1 MTASHAA
8 MKKDLDLVEQRLQN
22 YVLMPKFVE
31 LQHQCMDYADKKDI
45 ARLDKEDEKMKM
57 QMTRYIA
64 RVDVQEKFK
73 KMEKEVW
80 EELAIKLEKKTFERK
95 IESFEQD
102 RETQFKGVQREITSI
117 REVIDRIRKR
127 QEEFSVSIHQL
138 NEGLDEK
145 MAHKEGKKIWTN
157 FRKYAQ
163 YDELQTLYK
172 KVLPAISSFEDKLK
186 DTNDKN
192 ERIDLMIRRL
202 DELIC
207 LKADRTTLK
216 EFKDFAKEQYITFKD
231 NDKTLNMVEIRVSD
245 FGERVD
251 QVEDLVKFQ
260 GRQIQKEMYSAI
272 RRIIN
277 QHQQK
282 DENQPVSM
290 KTVVEHVKSVVAC
303 KAEKQTV
310 ESLVTE
316 KANKVDTEMC
326 LRWVDLLHK
335 MVNKVVLLL
344 TTKLKVDL
352 DVGIDTANNRQNKK
366 VQLLQQGL
374 IISKWIE
381 SFDSQ
386 NINDFYFMTEKE
398 KQPNR
403 IH

>member
-1 MTASHAA
+1 
-8 MKKDLDLVEQRLQN
+8 
-22 YVLMPKFVE
+22 
-31 LQHQCMDYADKKDI
+31 
-45 ARLDKEDEKMKM
+45 
-57 QMTRYIA
+57 
-64 RVDVQEKFK
+64 
-73 KMEKEVW
+73 MEKEVW

-290 KTVVEHVKSVVAC
+290 KTVVEHVKSVVAS
-303 KAEKQTV
+303 KAENQAV